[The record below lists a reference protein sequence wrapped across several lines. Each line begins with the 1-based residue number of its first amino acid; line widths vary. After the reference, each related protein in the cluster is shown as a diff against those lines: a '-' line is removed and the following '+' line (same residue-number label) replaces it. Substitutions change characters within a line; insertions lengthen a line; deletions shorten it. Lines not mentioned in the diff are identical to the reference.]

1 MSLVGTRPILPDE
14 LEQYELHHRARIAIK
29 PGITGMWQVSGRSDI
44 TDFEEIVR
52 LDFHDK
58 EYSFQLPEHIAE
70 SWIEYSEYEIK
81 RKKEVIEST
90 EKPVSNMIVYYRRN
104 EKPVI
109 KMLSIDEDKLQ
120 EARKKLDETTKK
132 RES

>member
-52 LDFHDK
+52 LDEMVAYEKYLEITKRIETDVVIIVLHHSSLTDIIINLAR
-58 EYSFQLPEHIAE
+58 EYYGYP
-70 SWIEYSEYEIK
+70 
-81 RKKEVIEST
+81 
-90 EKPVSNMIVYYRRN
+90 
-104 EKPVI
+104 
-109 KMLSIDEDKLQ
+109 
-120 EARKKLDETTKK
+120 
-132 RES
+132 

>member
-52 LDFHDK
+52 LDTEYISEKKALIVANLVGFASFLVHDMQIPIEKGYTVTFAANANKLEWSDTK
-58 EYSFQLPEHIAE
+58 E
-70 SWIEYSEYEIK
+70 
-81 RKKEVIEST
+81 
-90 EKPVSNMIVYYRRN
+90 
-104 EKPVI
+104 
-109 KMLSIDEDKLQ
+109 
-120 EARKKLDETTKK
+120 KLDDLGGALFK
-132 RES
+132 

>member
-52 LDFHDK
+52 LDT
-58 EYSFQLPEHIAE
+58 EYI
-70 SWIEYSEYEIK
+70 SEWNI
-81 RKKEVIEST
+81 IC
-90 EKPVSNMIVYYRRN
+90 M
-104 EKPVI
+104 I
-109 KMLSIDEDKLQ
+109 KMLYRCMIKE
-120 EARKKLDETTKK
+120 RN
-132 RES
+132 

>member
-52 LDFHDK
+52 LDTEYISYSACIDRSFINNYFHK
-58 EYSFQLPEHIAE
+58 
-70 SWIEYSEYEIK
+70 
-81 RKKEVIEST
+81 
-90 EKPVSNMIVYYRRN
+90 
-104 EKPVI
+104 
-109 KMLSIDEDKLQ
+109 
-120 EARKKLDETTKK
+120 
-132 RES
+132 